1 MKSVV
6 RITVVAVA
14 ALLAV
19 TGVTTVTASD
29 AGAESVVIV
38 ELPFDCVACW
48 D

>member
-19 TGVTTVTASD
+19 TGVTTVTTPT
-29 AGAESVVIV
+29 AGAEIV
-38 ELPFDCVACW
+38 LIVDLPFDCVACW